1 MYFIGK
7 CLVFICFLT
16 NINVNDFNIYDVERL
31 ILFDVL
37 FLFYLLFFILI
48 LKSTAFNIYD
58 CLKCKIK
65 I

>member
-37 FLFYLLFFILI
+37 FLFYLFIFH
-48 LKSTAFNIYD
+48 TD
-58 CLKCKIK
+58 IK
-65 I
+65 VNSVQH